1 MNRIIHPVYLIF
13 LAVLGLVLLVSCSS
27 PTVKHTPMAISPTLT
42 ATTTPT
48 PDSTA
53 VAESTYQAMLNINKT
68 QNAAHFATSAAR
80 LTDTSQADPPVATPT
95 RRPPATP
102 ADAQSRLLTEVPPRI
117 YDSYPSP
124 DGNWE
129 AQVIIYDCTSVDP
142 EAPGG
147 NSLEQLV
154 LIRLSDSTRT
164 IVDTQFINCGG
175 LGASG
180 LEGRFW
186 TNDSKFFFYTSA
198 RDGVPDGCGYFWARP
213 LMRVDITNQL
223 PTRFGSSVI
232 SPDGKM
238 IAAWISGQLEIWET
252 SGGQIAMAQ
261 TPVPVASTGPI
272 VWSPDNRSV
281 AYLLGEEQ
289 CMTGDTHVITVALA
303 DMEPLLAYSSENQ
316 SFFDLSWDN
325 LNSLTLFDRER
336 NAWSLNLT
344 TGQLTSPNN

>member
-1 MNRIIHPVYLIF
+1 MNRTAQFVYF
-13 LAVLGLVLLVSCSS
+13 TFMAVLGLVLLGSCSS
-27 PTVKHTPMAISPTLT
+27 LTATPMPMEISPILT

-48 PDSTA
+48 PDTTA
-53 VAESTYQAMLNINKT
+53 VAEATYQAMLNINKT
-68 QNAAHFATSAAR
+68 QNAAYFATRAAK
-80 LTDTSQADPPVATPT
+80 LTATSQARPPTATPT

-102 ADAQSRLLTEVPPRI
+102 ADAQSRLLTEVSPRI
-117 YDSYPSP
+117 HGSYPSP

-154 LIRLSDSTRT
+154 LIRLADSTRT
-164 IVDTQFINCGG
+164 LVDNQFIYCGG

-198 RDGVPDGCGYFWARP
+198 REGVPDGCGYFWARP
-213 LMRVDITNQL
+213 LLRVDISDPK
-223 PTRFGSSVI
+223 PTRFGASVI

-261 TPVPVASTGPI
+261 TPVSVASTGPI
-272 VWSPDNRSV
+272 AWSPDNRSV
-281 AYLLGEEQ
+281 AYLLSEEQ
-289 CMTGDTHVITVALA
+289 CMTGETYVVTMPLA
-303 DMEPLLAYSSENQ
+303 DMEPVLVITSENP

-325 LNSLTLFDRER
+325 LNTLTLFDRER
-336 NAWSLNLT
+336 NAWSLNLM
-344 TGQLTSPNN
+344 TGQLTGPSN

>member
-1 MNRIIHPVYLIF
+1 M
-13 LAVLGLVLLVSCSS
+13 AVLGLVLLGSCSS
-27 PTVKHTPMAISPTLT
+27 PTATPTHRAISPTLT

-48 PDSTA
+48 PDTTA
-53 VAESTYQAMLNINKT
+53 VAEASHQAVLDINKT
-68 QNAAHFATSAAR
+68 QNAAYFATSAAMR
-80 LTDTSQADPPVATPT
+80 TATSQVRPPTVTPT
-95 RRPPATP
+95 RRPTATPTRQPTATP
-102 ADAQSRLLTEVPPRI
+102 ADAQSRLLAEVLPRI
-117 YDSYPSP
+117 HGSYPSP

-129 AQVIIYDCTSVDP
+129 AQVIIYDCTNVDP

-154 LIRLSDSTRT
+154 LIRLADSTRT
-164 IVDTQFINCGG
+164 VVDNQFINCGG

-213 LMRVDITNQL
+213 LLRVDITDPE
-223 PTRFGSSVI
+223 PTRFGASVI

-238 IAAWISGQLEIWET
+238 IATWISSQLEIWET

-261 TPVPVASTGPI
+261 TPVSVSSNGPI

-281 AYLLGEEQ
+281 TYLLSEEQ
-289 CMTGDTHVITVALA
+289 CMFGETYVVTVALV
-303 DMEPLLAYSSENQ
+303 DMEPVLVLTSENP

-325 LNSLTLFDRER
+325 LNTLTLFDRER
-336 NAWSLNLT
+336 KAWSLNLM
-344 TGQLTSPNN
+344 TGQLTGPNN